1 MWRRTVLLII
11 SVAFL
16 IGGLGRLIANKGFFA
31 IFQMEHLWSNQPFVI
46 YNYKLLAVFVIWV
59 GIILLICSRDLT
71 RYRSIITGSIV
82 GLGLFFV
89 VSLVAGF
96 ATGLGLR
103 YFLVD
108 SVFSLILIVLLLIIR
123 KKKAIPSQS
132 QST

>member
-1 MWRRTVLLII
+1 MWKRTVLLII
-11 SVAFL
+11 SIAFL
-16 IGGLGRLIANKGFFA
+16 IGGLGRLAANESFFGFF
-31 IFQMEHLWSNQPFVI
+31 QMAHLWSSESFVV

-71 RYRSIITGSIV
+71 RYGNIITGSIA

-108 SVFSLILIVLLLIIR
+108 SIFSLILIVLLLIIR
-123 KKKAIPSQS
+123 EKKAIPSKS

>member
-1 MWRRTVLLII
+1 MWKRTVLLII

-16 IGGLGRLIANKGFFA
+16 IGGLGRLAANEGFFG
-31 IFQMEHLWSNQPFVI
+31 IFGMAHLWSNEPFII

-59 GIILLICSRDLT
+59 GIILLICSRDVN

-82 GLGLFFV
+82 GLGLFFL

-108 SVFSLILIVLLLIIR
+108 SIFSLILIILLLIIR
-123 KKKAIPSQS
+123 KEKAVPSKS
-132 QST
+132 MSS

>member
-16 IGGLGRLIANKGFFA
+16 IGGLGRLAANESFFGFF
-31 IFQMEHLWSNQPFVI
+31 QMAHLWSSEPFVV

-59 GIILLICSRDLT
+59 GIILLICSRDVT
-71 RYRSIITGSIV
+71 KYRSIITGSIV
-82 GLGLFFV
+82 GLGLFFL

-108 SVFSLILIVLLLIIR
+108 SIFSLILIILLFTIR
-123 KKKAIPSQS
+123 KEKAITSKS
-132 QST
+132 MSS

>member
-1 MWRRTVLLII
+1 MWKRTVLLII

-16 IGGLGRLIANKGFFA
+16 TGGLGRLAANKGFFGF
-31 IFQMEHLWSNQPFVI
+31 FQMEHLWSSEPFVV

-59 GIILLICSRDLT
+59 GIILLVCSRDVT

-82 GLGLFFV
+82 GLGLFFL

-108 SVFSLILIVLLLIIR
+108 SIFSLILIILLLIIR
-123 KKKAIPSQS
+123 KKKAITSKSMPS
-132 QST
+132 